1 VSECEIVPPH
11 VSLIKEAI
19 VVSAHQGE
27 TTEWC
32 RACLVLKSL
41 MNVQQVSLV
50 LGTVPEIF
58 ANFMELLLVELVFF
72 LQFVDVASL
81 LIMPNKLSHQL
92 IG

>member
-1 VSECEIVPPH
+1 MRECEIVPPH

-32 RACLVLKSL
+32 RACLVLQIL
-41 MNVQQVSLV
+41 RNV
-50 LGTVPEIF
+50 F
-58 ANFMELLLVELVFF
+58 ANFLELLLVELVFF
-72 LQFVDVASL
+72 LQFVDVAAL

>member
-1 VSECEIVPPH
+1 M
-11 VSLIKEAI
+11 L
-19 VVSAHQGE
+19 
-27 TTEWC
+27 T
-32 RACLVLKSL
+32 
-41 MNVQQVSLV
+41 NVQQVSLE

-58 ANFMELLLVELVFF
+58 ANFMELLLDELVFF

>member
-1 VSECEIVPPH
+1 M
-11 VSLIKEAI
+11 SLIKEAI

-32 RACLVLKSL
+32 RARLVLQIL
-41 MNVQQVSLV
+41 RNVQKVSLV

-81 LIMPNKLSHQL
+81 LIMPNKLLHQL